1 MCAVLPTMPSA
12 ALIFAKAP
20 VPALMHDCNSDRYP
34 HLQGDI
40 LEDIALIENLEE
52 TKRTAVDIAEKVKQA
67 KETELSIGKA
77 REVYRPVATRGS
89 LVYFLIDTLN
99 ALDRCYHYSMAN
111 FVFILRKGEHSCI
124 IVLCSAL
131 ALCLWSGLLILQ
143 DATHQAVRTSHRY
156 SRQRLLQ
163 TCVGWLLLSANVTA
177 MDLGVSCHIA
187 VQTLC

>member
-1 MCAVLPTMPSA
+1 V
-12 ALIFAKAP
+12 
-20 VPALMHDCNSDRYP
+20 
-34 HLQGDI
+34 QGDI

-111 FVFILRKGEHSCI
+111 FVYILRKGEQQNRAPDC
-124 IVLCSAL
+124 VLCAFLGPIMADVLAENAL
-131 ALCLWSGLLILQ
+131 LQHQFNTCSG
-143 DATHQAVRTSHRY
+143 AVR
-156 SRQRLLQ
+156 SRISIVQCQ
-163 TCVGWLLLSANVTA
+163 YNADSETA
-177 MDLGVSCHIA
+177 
-187 VQTLC
+187 Q

>member
-1 MCAVLPTMPSA
+1 MLV
-12 ALIFAKAP
+12 
-20 VPALMHDCNSDRYP
+20 V
-34 HLQGDI
+34 QGDI

-111 FVFILRKGEHSCI
+111 FVFILRKGMPVYCTCRHYQHKCCMMCQSGCI
-124 IVLCSAL
+124 QCKRYCIQSGMQRINTTFLCFVRL
-131 ALCLWSGLLILQ
+131 TCFCL
-143 DATHQAVRTSHRY
+143 
-156 SRQRLLQ
+156 
-163 TCVGWLLLSANVTA
+163 
-177 MDLGVSCHIA
+177 
-187 VQTLC
+187 

>member
-1 MCAVLPTMPSA
+1 MH
-12 ALIFAKAP
+12 LICCSECMTAS
-20 VPALMHDCNSDRYP
+20 LTSLLI
-34 HLQGDI
+34 LQGDI

-124 IVLCSAL
+124 IVSCSTL
-131 ALCLWSGLLILQ
+131 ALCFLILLADTARRHAPIWFYFTQ
-143 DATHQAVRTSHRY
+143 IPPQRY
-156 SRQRLLQ
+156 HLL
-163 TCVGWLLLSANVTA
+163 
-177 MDLGVSCHIA
+177 
-187 VQTLC
+187 

>member
-1 MCAVLPTMPSA
+1 MY
-12 ALIFAKAP
+12 LITYTRK
-20 VPALMHDCNSDRYP
+20 VCQ
-34 HLQGDI
+34 LQGDI

-111 FVFILRKGEHSCI
+111 FVYILRKGECFDCAVPLHEHI
-124 IVLCSAL
+124 IRALCCNAQMLSAL
-131 ALCLWSGLLILQ
+131 SSIVFTVCKSSFKKQ
-143 DATHQAVRTSHRY
+143 VS
-156 SRQRLLQ
+156 SR
-163 TCVGWLLLSANVTA
+163 SAP
-177 MDLGVSCHIA
+177 
-187 VQTLC
+187 

>member
-1 MCAVLPTMPSA
+1 MLV
-12 ALIFAKAP
+12 
-20 VPALMHDCNSDRYP
+20 
-34 HLQGDI
+34 LQGDI

-111 FVFILRKGEHSCI
+111 FVFILRKGERSCLLALHCAQQLLLAGSLVRPLI
-124 IVLCSAL
+124 DAL
-131 ALCLWSGLLILQ
+131 AASWS
-143 DATHQAVRTSHRY
+143 THTSFCRTPLESLDY
-156 SRQRLLQ
+156 TDCGRL
-163 TCVGWLLLSANVTA
+163 T
-177 MDLGVSCHIA
+177 M
-187 VQTLC
+187 

>member
-1 MCAVLPTMPSA
+1 MYLTTYTRKVCQ
-12 ALIFAKAP
+12 
-20 VPALMHDCNSDRYP
+20 
-34 HLQGDI
+34 LQGDI

-111 FVFILRKGEHSCI
+111 FVYILRKGKCLDCVLLSCKGTYST
-124 IVLCSAL
+124 CS
-131 ALCLWSGLLILQ
+131 
-143 DATHQAVRTSHRY
+143 
-156 SRQRLLQ
+156 LLQ
-163 TCVGWLLLSANVTA
+163 CSDA
-177 MDLGVSCHIA
+177 VSI
-187 VQTLC
+187 V